1 MPGLIGIGVGPG
13 DVELLTVKA
22 VKAIQNADIIMCP
35 ASKETRP
42 SIALSVVSSIIDK
55 SKNQEIIKLIFPMTK
70 DKDILE
76 ESWKR
81 NAKIMAETVLK
92 GKNVVYLTVGDP
104 YLYSTWI
111 YMHRDLKEKYPDMN
125 ISVVP
130 GIVSIFSFASKV
142 GVSVAEGAEKVAI
155 IPSCYDLSSVKEIA
169 RHSESMIFLKDGRYF
184 DQVIEV
190 LKESGFPDDSLF
202 AIGQDLGTENEIIRT
217 MTWGEVNDESLIDKS
232 KNQEIVKLI
241 FPMTKDKDIL
251 EAHWKENSKIMAEKV
266 LSGNNVVYLTVGDPY
281 LYSTWI
287 YMHREIRQNHPEMK
301 ITVIPGIVSMFTFAS
316 KVGVSIAEG
325 AEKVA
330 IIPSCYDLSS
340 VKEIAKNSEV
350 LVFLKD
356 GRYFDQVIEL
366 LKESGFPDNSIF
378 AIGQDLGTEN
388 EIIRKLTLGE
398 VNDDTLTT
406 KYFSILV
413 VKRV

>member
-13 DVELLTVKA
+13 DVDLLTVKA

-35 ASKETRP
+35 ASKEDRP
-42 SIALSVVSSIIDK
+42 SIALGVVSSI
-55 SKNQEIIKLIFPMTK
+55 
-70 DKDILE
+70 
-76 ESWKR
+76 
-81 NAKIMAETVLK
+81 
-92 GKNVVYLTVGDP
+92 
-104 YLYSTWI
+104 
-111 YMHRDLKEKYPDMN
+111 
-125 ISVVP
+125 
-130 GIVSIFSFASKV
+130 
-142 GVSVAEGAEKVAI
+142 
-155 IPSCYDLSSVKEIA
+155 
-169 RHSESMIFLKDGRYF
+169 
-184 DQVIEV
+184 
-190 LKESGFPDDSLF
+190 
-202 AIGQDLGTENEIIRT
+202 
-217 MTWGEVNDESLIDKS
+217 IDKS

-251 EAHWKENSKIMAEKV
+251 EATWKKNSKIMAETV
-266 LSGNNVVYLTVGDPY
+266 LTGKNVVYLTVGDPF

-287 YMHREIRQNHPEMK
+287 YMYKDLTKNYPDMDIS
-301 ITVIPGIVSMFTFAS
+301 VIPGIVSMFTFAS

-340 VKEIAKNSEV
+340 VKEIAKNSESMI
-350 LVFLKD
+350 FLKD
-356 GRYFDQVIEL
+356 GRYFDQVIDV
-366 LKESGFPDNSIF
+366 LKESGFPDDSIF

-388 EIIRKLTLGE
+388 EIIRKMTLGE

>member
-1 MPGLIGIGVGPG
+1 MPELVGIGVGPG
-13 DVELLTVKA
+13 DPELLTVKA
-22 VKAIQNADIIMCP
+22 VNAIKNADAIMCP
-35 ASKETRP
+35 ASKEDRP
-42 SIALSVVSSIIDK
+42 SIALSVVDSIIDK

-70 DKDILE
+70 DKNTLE
-76 ESWKR
+76 EHWKK
-81 NAKIMAETVLK
+81 NAKIMAEKVLS

-111 YMHRDLKEKYPDMN
+111 YMHREISATHPDMK
-125 ISVVP
+125 IS
-130 GIVSIFSFASKV
+130 
-142 GVSVAEGAEKVAI
+142 
-155 IPSCYDLSSVKEIA
+155 
-169 RHSESMIFLKDGRYF
+169 
-184 DQVIEV
+184 
-190 LKESGFPDDSLF
+190 
-202 AIGQDLGTENEIIRT
+202 
-217 MTWGEVNDESLIDKS
+217 
-232 KNQEIVKLI
+232 
-241 FPMTKDKDIL
+241 
-251 EAHWKENSKIMAEKV
+251 
-266 LSGNNVVYLTVGDPY
+266 
-281 LYSTWI
+281 
-287 YMHREIRQNHPEMK
+287 
-301 ITVIPGIVSMFTFAS
+301 VIPGIVSMFTFAS

-356 GRYFDQVIEL
+356 GRYFDQVIDL

-398 VNDDTLTT
+398 VNDGTLTT

-413 VKRV
+413 VNRV

>member
-1 MPGLIGIGVGPG
+1 MPELVGIGVGPG
-13 DVELLTVKA
+13 DPDLLTVKA
-22 VKAIQNADIIMCP
+22 VKAIQSADVIMCP
-35 ASKETRP
+35 ASKEDRP
-42 SIALSVVSSIIDK
+42 SIALSVVNSI
-55 SKNQEIIKLIFPMTK
+55 
-70 DKDILE
+70 
-76 ESWKR
+76 
-81 NAKIMAETVLK
+81 
-92 GKNVVYLTVGDP
+92 
-104 YLYSTWI
+104 
-111 YMHRDLKEKYPDMN
+111 
-125 ISVVP
+125 
-130 GIVSIFSFASKV
+130 
-142 GVSVAEGAEKVAI
+142 
-155 IPSCYDLSSVKEIA
+155 
-169 RHSESMIFLKDGRYF
+169 
-184 DQVIEV
+184 
-190 LKESGFPDDSLF
+190 
-202 AIGQDLGTENEIIRT
+202 
-217 MTWGEVNDESLIDKS
+217 IDKS

-251 EAHWKENSKIMAEKV
+251 DAHWKENSKIMAEKV
-266 LSGNNVVYLTVGDPY
+266 LSGQNVVYLTVGDPY

-287 YMHREIRQNHPEMK
+287 YMHREIRQNHPDMK
-301 ITVIPGIVSMFTFAS
+301 ITVIPGIVSIFTFAA
-316 KVGVSIAEG
+316 KVGISIAEG
-325 AEKVA
+325 AEKVS

-398 VNDDTLTT
+398 VSDDTLTT

>member
-1 MPGLIGIGVGPG
+1 MSGLIAIGVGPG
-13 DVELLTVKA
+13 DPDLLTVKA

-35 ASKETRP
+35 ASKEDRP
-42 SIALSVVSSIIDK
+42 SIALSIVSPLIDK

-70 DKDILE
+70 DKDVLE
-76 ESWKR
+76 QTWKK
-81 NAKIMAETVLK
+81 NAKIMAETVLL

-111 YMHRDLKEKYPDMN
+111 YMHKDLEENYPDM
-125 ISVVP
+125 S
-130 GIVSIFSFASKV
+130 
-142 GVSVAEGAEKVAI
+142 
-155 IPSCYDLSSVKEIA
+155 
-169 RHSESMIFLKDGRYF
+169 
-184 DQVIEV
+184 
-190 LKESGFPDDSLF
+190 
-202 AIGQDLGTENEIIRT
+202 
-217 MTWGEVNDESLIDKS
+217 
-232 KNQEIVKLI
+232 
-241 FPMTKDKDIL
+241 
-251 EAHWKENSKIMAEKV
+251 
-266 LSGNNVVYLTVGDPY
+266 
-281 LYSTWI
+281 
-287 YMHREIRQNHPEMK
+287 

-340 VKEIAKNSEV
+340 VKEIAKNSETM
-350 LVFLKD
+350 VFLKD
-356 GRYFDQVIEL
+356 GRYFDQVINV
-366 LKESGFPDNSIF
+366 LKESGFPDDSIF